1 MNFKRT
7 SGLTGFAIASALVA
21 VAVAAPVVSLGLT
34 AAKGSGDLWPHL
46 LAYVLPQAVA
56 DTLLLLAGS
65 GALVIVIG
73 ALTAWLVTAYDFPG
87 RGLLQWALLL
97 PLAMPTYIIA
107 YAYLDLLH
115 PIGPVQS
122 ALRAMLG
129 ITSPRGLIL
138 PDIRSM
144 GGCILLFGFVLFP
157 YVYLTT
163 RAMFLMQMASL
174 VEVARTLGATRF
186 SIFYSVALP
195 LARPAIAVGASLAM
209 MDALNDIGAA
219 EFLGVRTMTVSIYST
234 WVNRSNLPGAAQIA
248 LIMLALVIALILI
261 ERAARRRQSY
271 AGQAQRARRLT
282 PERLRGWRAA
292 GAFAACAVPVLIGF
306 ILPAAYLLVEA
317 IARLRFAGL
326 SPAIIAQAGNSML
339 ISAIATLVSL
349 GLGLALAFTARSM
362 RGASSA
368 FILRIASL
376 GYAIPGTVLALGLLG
391 PMALIDDLAF
401 NIGQFFGRNTGL
413 FMSASG
419 AALIYAY
426 VARFLT
432 ISTGNI
438 ENGLQ
443 RLSPSLDHAAR
454 TLGETAGGV
463 ARRIH
468 LPLISPALAAAA
480 LLVFVDCM
488 KELPATLLLRPLN
501 FETLATHLYGEAARG
516 TYEDGALAA
525 LAIVFFGLLPIILLG
540 RYGQKSAALAA
551 TGAIG
556 AETELSSAS
565 AKAAAHG

>member
-1 MNFKRT
+1 MP
-7 SGLTGFAIASALVA
+7 GFLIASALVA
-21 VAVAAPVVSLGLT
+21 AAVGAPVVSLAVT
-34 AAKGSGDLWPHL
+34 AARGSGDLWPHL
-46 LAYVLPQAVA
+46 ISYVLPQAVS
-56 DTLLLLAGS
+56 DTLLLLAGT
-65 GALVIVIG
+65 GVLVIVIG
-73 ALTAWLVTAYDFPG
+73 TLTAWLVTAYEFRG
-87 RGLLQWALLL
+87 RALLQWALLL

-129 ITSPRGLIL
+129 IASPRGLIL

-163 RAMFLMQMASL
+163 RAMLLMQMASL
-174 VEVARTLGATRF
+174 VEVARTLGASRL
-186 SIFYSVALP
+186 SIFHRVALP
-195 LARPAIAVGASLAM
+195 LARPAIAVGASLAL

-248 LIMLALVIALILI
+248 LIMLALVVALIMI

-271 AGQAQRARRLT
+271 AGQAQRARRLS
-282 PERLRGWRAA
+282 PEPLHGWRAA
-292 GAFAACAVPVLIGF
+292 LAFVACAFPVFIGF
-306 ILPAAYLLVEA
+306 VLPASYLLVEA
-317 IARLRFAGL
+317 VARVRFAGISSSL
-326 SPAIIAQAGNSML
+326 VAQAGNSML
-339 ISAIATLVSL
+339 ISGVATLVTLAL
-349 GLGLALAFTARSM
+349 GVTLAFTARSV
-362 RGASSA
+362 RGPAAA

-391 PMALIDDLAF
+391 PIALIDDLAF
-401 NIGQFFGRNTGL
+401 HIGQFFGRNTGL
-413 FMSASG
+413 LMSASG

-432 ISTGNI
+432 ISTGNV
-438 ENGLQ
+438 ENGLH
-443 RLSPSLDHAAR
+443 RLSYSLDHAAR

-468 LPLISPALAAAA
+468 LPLISPALASAA

-525 LAIVFFGLLPIILLG
+525 LAIVAFGLLPMILLA
-540 RYGQKSAALAA
+540 RYGQSGKTLAPDVA
-551 TGAIG
+551 VD
-556 AETELSSAS
+556 AETVFTPVP
-565 AKAAAHG
+565 AKAALHG